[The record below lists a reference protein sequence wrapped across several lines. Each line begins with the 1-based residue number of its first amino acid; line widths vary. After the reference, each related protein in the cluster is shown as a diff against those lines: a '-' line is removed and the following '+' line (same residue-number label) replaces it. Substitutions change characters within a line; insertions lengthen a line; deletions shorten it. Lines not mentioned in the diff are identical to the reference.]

1 MFRYCSSLQH
11 LDLTVFKSTRCE
23 KMNTMFANC
32 SSLANSNV
40 SWVWVSG
47 MSSSN
52 VRKVVDAF
60 NSWAWV

>member
-1 MFRYCSSLQH
+1 
-11 LDLTVFKSTRCE
+11 
-23 KMNTMFANC
+23 MNTMFANC